1 MSPSTGE
8 VPDLSTVIRSEMNCT
23 AHPLSVSSST
33 MAYRSRV
40 SRPNRSIE
48 ATFTRSP
55 SRTYLIS
62 SANPVRLAREL
73 PEILSS
79 KIRSHSPTAS
89 SWRSRFCSAEL
100 TRT

>member
-1 MSPSTGE
+1 
-8 VPDLSTVIRSEMNCT
+8 
-23 AHPLSVSSST
+23 

-40 SRPNRSIE
+40 SRPSRSME

-62 SANPVRLAREL
+62 SANPARLAREL
-73 PEILSS
+73 PEILSW
-79 KIRSHSPTAS
+79 KTRSHSPTAS